1 MGLLNLA
8 TFGDETGRGTASLEY
23 NDSNGR
29 AQRLVIDNGTT
40 RTYWAWVKRL
50 SDGNVQQATFAP
62 NAAGAPSNVTIP
74 AGWVVVTIQANGE
87 LVTNTPL
94 EVQDRFPA

>member
-1 MGLLNLA
+1 MGTLNLA
-8 TFGDETGRGTASLEY
+8 TFGDETGRGTTSLEY

-29 AQRLVIDNGTT
+29 ATRLVVDNQTT
-40 RTYWAWVKRL
+40 RNYWAWVKRL

-62 NAAGAPSNVTIP
+62 NAPGSPSNVTIP
-74 AGWVVVTIQANGE
+74 AGWVVMTVQPGGEVT
-87 LVTNTPL
+87 TNTPL